1 MILHN
6 KKGILYLAIL
16 CSIIGTLFI
25 YHNYKGQIK
34 FFFHKPDLIHW
45 TKDVTLTLSDFTGE
59 INQNSS
65 SKYSSFI
72 GFYLYS
78 PDLKDAHA
86 KAYFH
91 KKKSWIRDTS
101 NFSTEMKFQRLRFDL
116 YEYYARKFNAE
127 IDKIKLDR
135 TKSYNDLQAI
145 GDIIYKEVKLV
156 DDSIYYAT
164 NKLEIRKRWRDK
176 LNAELDLK

>member
-59 INQNSS
+59 INQNSKVS
-65 SKYSSFI
+65 S
-72 GFYLYS
+72 
-78 PDLKDAHA
+78 
-86 KAYFH
+86 
-91 KKKSWIRDTS
+91 
-101 NFSTEMKFQRLRFDL
+101 QR
-116 YEYYARKFNAE
+116 
-127 IDKIKLDR
+127 IDGK
-135 TKSYNDLQAI
+135 NPFP
-145 GDIIYKEVKLV
+145 
-156 DDSIYYAT
+156 
-164 NKLEIRKRWRDK
+164 KRP
-176 LNAELDLK
+176 N